1 MSRTAAGSGRAVL
14 EGVGLSHE
22 AIQMCYKNS
31 QQNEEEAIQSGLM
44 KWRDGSGDSPTW
56 TVLIEAME
64 YAEIGLQHVKKMKEI
79 LLEGEVFQLIGR
91 SSISTNH
98 NNYVCVIG
106 SANEHI
112 CRHTVYASVC
122 NPTFRP
128 SLKPKYSS
136 KACILLYP
144 CFLIIHVHG
153 WAIYCILVC
162 TIIMGAASRYSI

>member
-1 MSRTAAGSGRAVL
+1 MLFRKYVSRTAAGSGRAVL

-56 TVLIEAME
+56 AVLIEAME
-64 YAEIGLQHVKKMKEI
+64 YAEIGLQHIKKMKEI

-91 SSISTNH
+91 SSMSTKQLL
-98 NNYVCVIG
+98 CVIG

-112 CRHTVYASVC
+112 CRRTVYASVC

-128 SLKPKYSS
+128 SLKPKYSF
-136 KACILLYP
+136 KA
-144 CFLIIHVHG
+144 
-153 WAIYCILVC
+153 
-162 TIIMGAASRYSI
+162 